1 MAMRKPGP
9 TIALMIGMPH
19 AEEGPQDEDH
29 LSREQD
35 NDSDDDIATEAIV
48 SIVHNLHQRGPSAI
62 RDLRAF
68 TEAIAGMCEAH
79 MARDRKAFEEAAYEA
94 RDALEKAISQ

>member
-1 MAMRKPGP
+1 
-9 TIALMIGMPH
+9 MIGMPH

-68 TEAIAGMCEAH
+68 TEALAEMCEAH
-79 MARDRKAFEEAAYEA
+79 IARDRKGFEDAAS
-94 RDALEKAISQ
+94 DAHKALSKIFETDRGKSNG